1 MGKIAATRLRDKM
14 IVTEQG
20 HEIGTL
26 FDMVINEDTG
36 ELIALVVE
44 PTTDVILNN
53 MITDKEN
60 LVLVPFSAVR
70 AVKDFI
76 IVDVRRIPKK
86 SERVGMFAKVPE

>member
-1 MGKIAATRLRDKM
+1 LD
-14 IVTEQG
+14 
-20 HEIGTL
+20 
-26 FDMVINEDTG
+26 
-36 ELIALVVE
+36 
-44 PTTDVILNN
+44 N

-86 SERVGMFAKVPE
+86 SEKVGMFAKVPE